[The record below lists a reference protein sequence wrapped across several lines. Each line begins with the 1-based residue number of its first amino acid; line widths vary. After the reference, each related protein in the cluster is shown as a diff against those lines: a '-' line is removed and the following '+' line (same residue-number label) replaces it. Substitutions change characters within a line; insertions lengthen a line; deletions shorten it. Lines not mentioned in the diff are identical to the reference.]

1 MQKELVKM
9 SEIKLIGLC
18 VRTSYEQ
25 EINKMKGSIFPC
37 VQKYFHQRLAKKI
50 LNCKSSGTT
59 YCAYTKY
66 ESEHKGAYTYFIGEE
81 VCEFT
86 TELQEGFRQLVIPKQ
101 QYAKFTTTPAPMPD
115 VIVNAWEEIWEM
127 TPKQLGGHRSY
138 KTDFEVYDERATD
151 HKNIV
156 LDLYIGLQS

>member
-1 MQKELVKM
+1 M
-9 SEIKLIGLC
+9 
-18 VRTSYEQ
+18 
-25 EINKMKGSIFPC
+25 
-37 VQKYFHQRLAKKI
+37 
-50 LNCKSSGTT
+50 
-59 YCAYTKY
+59 
-66 ESEHKGAYTYFIGEE
+66 
-81 VCEFT
+81 
-86 TELQEGFRQLVIPKQ
+86 IPKHNMPS
-101 QYAKFTTTPAPMPD
+101 TTTPASMPD